1 MNTNHTQHRKEV
13 TALDADVPLWRP
25 SLIRFNVSELR
36 LFKGKA
42 DCICARHLLVFGA
55 VR

>member
-1 MNTNHTQHRKEV
+1 MNTTHTQPRKEM

-42 DCICARHLLVFGA
+42 DCVCARHFSRFGA

>member
-1 MNTNHTQHRKEV
+1 MNTNHIQHRKEM

-42 DCICARHLLVFGA
+42 DCACARHFSLFGA